1 MTETNRNLLRFIDAS
16 PTAWHACANLVSR
29 LREERYE
36 ELRETEDWTLRPG
49 GRYYVCRN
57 GSSLIAFR
65 VPEREFPGFLM
76 MAAHSDSPLF
86 KLRGKPDSP
95 SAGAYV
101 RLSVERYGSMLCA
114 PWLDRPLSVAGRVT
128 VREDGKLVTK
138 LVNIQRDLAL
148 IPNLAIHMDSTAND
162 GRKYDI
168 KVDMLPL
175 FGSEKAA
182 GRMEAIAAEAAGVE
196 AEDLV
201 STDLYLYPR
210 TPGVCFGADE
220 EYVAAPR
227 LDDLQ
232 CVFGCFE
239 GFLSAQPGKNAPLLC
254 IFDNEEVGST
264 TKQGAN
270 SDFLVD
276 TLWRICEALGRDFY
290 RSVSSSFMVSADNAH
305 AVHPNH
311 PEYADS
317 QDRPVMNGGIVIK
330 HHANQKYTTDAV
342 TEAVFTEI
350 CRRAGVPVQHYSNR
364 ADLRGGTTLGNI
376 STSHVSVDSV
386 DIGLAQLAMH
396 SCYET
401 AGAADTDYLIRA
413 ARCYYESG
421 FRRTA
426 EGIEL

>member
-1 MTETNRNLLRFIDAS
+1 MTETNRKLLRFIDAS

-29 LREERYE
+29 LYE
-36 ELRETEDWTLRPG
+36 AGYRELRETEGWELRPG
-49 GRYYVCRN
+49 GKYFIRRN
-57 GSSLIAFR
+57 GSSMIAFR
-65 VPEREFPGFLM
+65 VPEGEFSGFLM
-76 MAAHSDSPLF
+76 MAAHVDSPLF

-95 SAGAYV
+95 SAGVYT

-128 VREDGKLVTK
+128 VREGGKLVTK
-138 LVNIQRDLAL
+138 LVNIERDLAL
-148 IPNLAIHMDSTAND
+148 IPNLAIHMDRTAND
-162 GRKYDI
+162 GKKYDI

-182 GRMEAIAAEAAGVE
+182 GRMEAIAAEAAGVRP
-196 AEDLV
+196 EDLV

-220 EYVAAPR
+220 EYIAAPR

-232 CVFGCFE
+232 CAFGCFE
-239 GFLSAQPGKNAPLLC
+239 GFLAAQPGKNAPLLC
-254 IFDNEEVGST
+254 LFDNEEVGST

-276 TLWRICEALGRDFY
+276 ALWRICEALGRDFY
-290 RSVSSSFMVSADNAH
+290 RSVSSSFMASADNAH

-317 QDRPVMNGGIVIK
+317 QDRPVINGGIVIK

-342 TEAVFTEI
+342 SEAVFAEI
-350 CRRAGVPVQHYSNR
+350 CRRADVPVQHYSNR

-413 ARCYYESG
+413 ARAYYESG
-421 FRRTA
+421 FHRTA

>member
-1 MTETNRNLLRFIDAS
+1 MTETNRKLLRFIDAS
-16 PTAWHACANLVSR
+16 PTAWHACANLVPR
-29 LREERYE
+29 LQEAGYRELY
-36 ELRETEDWTLRPG
+36 ETEGWELRPG
-49 GRYYVCRN
+49 GKYFIRRN
-57 GSSLIAFR
+57 GSSMIAFR
-65 VPEREFPGFLM
+65 VPEGKFPGFLM
-76 MAAHSDSPLF
+76 MAAHLDSPLF
-86 KLRGKPDSP
+86 KLRGKPESP
-95 SAGAYV
+95 SAGVYT

-128 VREDGKLVTK
+128 VREGGTLVTK
-138 LVNIQRDLAL
+138 LVNIERDLAL
-148 IPNLAIHMDSTAND
+148 IPNLAIHMDRTAND

-182 GRMEAIAAEAAGVE
+182 GRMEAIAAEAAGVGP
-196 AEDLV
+196 EDLV
-201 STDLYLYPR
+201 SADLYLYPR

-220 EYVAAPR
+220 EYIAAPR

-232 CVFGCFE
+232 CAFGCFE
-239 GFLSAQPGKNAPLLC
+239 GFLTAQPGGNTPLLC
-254 IFDNEEVGST
+254 LFDNEEVGST

-270 SDFLVD
+270 SDFLAD
-276 TLWRICEALGRDFY
+276 ALRRICEALGRDFY

-317 QDRPVMNGGIVIK
+317 QDRPVINGGIVIK
-330 HHANQKYTTDAV
+330 HHANQKYATDAV
-342 TEAVFTEI
+342 SEAVFAEI

-364 ADLRGGTTLGNI
+364 ADLLGGATLGNI

-401 AGAADTDYLIRA
+401 AGAADTDCLIRA
-413 ARCYYESG
+413 ARAYYESG

>member
-1 MTETNRNLLRFIDAS
+1 MTETNRKLLRFIDAS
-16 PTAWHACANLVSR
+16 PTAWHACANLVPR
-29 LREERYE
+29 LHEAGYR
-36 ELRETEDWTLRPG
+36 ELRETEGWELRPG
-49 GRYYVCRN
+49 GKYFIRRN
-57 GSSLIAFR
+57 GSSMIAFR
-65 VPEREFPGFLM
+65 VPEGEFSGFLM
-76 MAAHSDSPLF
+76 MAAHVDSPLF
-86 KLRGKPDSP
+86 RLRGKPDSP
-95 SAGAYV
+95 SAGVYT

-128 VREDGKLVTK
+128 VREGGKLVTK
-138 LVNIQRDLAL
+138 LVNIERDLAL
-148 IPNLAIHMDSTAND
+148 IPNLAIHMDRTAND
-162 GRKYDI
+162 GKKYDI

-182 GRMEAIAAEAAGVE
+182 GRMEAIAAEAAGVRP
-196 AEDLV
+196 EDLV

-220 EYVAAPR
+220 EYIAAPR

-232 CVFGCFE
+232 CAFGCFE
-239 GFLSAQPGKNAPLLC
+239 GFLAAQPGKNAPLLC
-254 IFDNEEVGST
+254 LFDNEEVGST

-276 TLWRICEALGRDFY
+276 ALWRICGALGRDFY
-290 RSVSSSFMVSADNAH
+290 RSVSSSFMASADNAH

-317 QDRPVMNGGIVIK
+317 QDRPVINGGIVIK

-342 TEAVFTEI
+342 SEAVFAEI

-413 ARCYYESG
+413 ARAYYESG
-421 FRRTA
+421 FHRTA

>member
-1 MTETNRNLLRFIDAS
+1 MTETNRKLLRFIDAS
-16 PTAWHACANLVSR
+16 PTAWHACANLISR
-29 LREERYE
+29 LREEGYT
-36 ELRETEDWTLRPG
+36 ELRETEGWDIRPG
-49 GRYYVCRN
+49 GKYYVCRN
-57 GSSLIAFR
+57 ASSLIAFR
-65 VPEREFPGFLM
+65 VPEGEFPGFLM
-76 MAAHSDSPLF
+76 MAAHLDSPLF
-86 KLRGKPDSP
+86 KLRGKPESP
-95 SAGAYV
+95 SAGVYT

-128 VREDGKLVTK
+128 VREGGKLVTK
-138 LVNIQRDLAL
+138 LINIERDLAL
-148 IPNLAIHMDSTAND
+148 IPNLAIHMDRTAND

-182 GRMEAIAAEAAGVE
+182 GRMEAIAAEAAGVRP
-196 AEDLV
+196 EDLV

-210 TPGVCFGADE
+210 TPGVCFGADG
-220 EYVAAPR
+220 EYIAAPR

-232 CVFGCFE
+232 CAFGCFE
-239 GFLSAQPGKNAPLLC
+239 GFFSAQPGKNAPLLC
-254 IFDNEEVGST
+254 LFDNEEVGST

-270 SDFLVD
+270 SDFLAD
-276 TLWRICEALGRDFY
+276 ALRRICEALGRDFY

-364 ADLRGGTTLGNI
+364 ADLRGGSTLGNI

>member
-114 PWLDRPLSVAGRVT
+114 TWLDRPLSVAGRVT

-148 IPNLAIHMDSTAND
+148 IPNLAIHMDHTAND

-364 ADLRGGTTLGNI
+364 ADLRGGSTLGNI

>member
-1 MTETNRNLLRFIDAS
+1 MTVTNRKLLDFIDRS
-16 PTAWHACANLVSR
+16 PTAWHACANLISR
-29 LREERYE
+29 LREEDYT
-36 ELRETEDWTLRPG
+36 ELRETEPWEFHPG
-49 GRYYVCRN
+49 GKYYVCRN
-57 GSSLIAFR
+57 GSSMIAFR
-65 VPEREFPGFLM
+65 VPEGEFPGFLM
-76 MAAHSDSPLF
+76 MAAHVDSPLF
-86 KLRGKPDSP
+86 RLRGNPDSP
-95 SAGAYV
+95 SAGVYT

-128 VREDGKLVTK
+128 VREGGKLVTK
-138 LVNIQRDLAL
+138 LVNIEHDLAL
-148 IPNLAIHMDSTAND
+148 IPNLAIHMDRTAND
-162 GRKYDI
+162 GKKYDI

-182 GRMEAIAAEAAGVE
+182 GRMEAIAAEAAGV
-196 AEDLV
+196 APEDLV
-201 STDLYLYPR
+201 SSDLYLYPR

-220 EYVAAPR
+220 EYIAAPR

-232 CVFGCFE
+232 CAFGCLE
-239 GFLSAQPGKNAPLLC
+239 GFLAAQPGKNAPLLC
-254 IFDNEEVGST
+254 LFDNEEVGST

-276 TLWRICEALGRDFY
+276 VLWRICEALGRDFY
-290 RSVSSSFMVSADNAH
+290 RSVSASFMASADNAH
-305 AVHPNH
+305 AIHPNH

-317 QDRPVMNGGIVIK
+317 QDRPVINGGIVIK

-342 TEAVFTEI
+342 SEAVFAEI

-413 ARCYYESG
+413 ARAYYESG
-421 FRRTA
+421 FQRTA

>member
-1 MTETNRNLLRFIDAS
+1 MTETNRKLLRFIDAS
-16 PTAWHACANLVSR
+16 PTAWHACANLISR
-29 LREERYE
+29 LREEGYT
-36 ELRETEDWTLRPG
+36 ELRETEGWEIRPG
-49 GRYYVCRN
+49 GKYYVCRN
-57 GSSLIAFR
+57 ASSLIAFR
-65 VPEREFPGFLM
+65 VPEGEFPGFLM
-76 MAAHSDSPLF
+76 MAAHLDSPLF
-86 KLRGKPDSP
+86 KLRGKPESP
-95 SAGAYV
+95 SAGVYT

-128 VREDGKLVTK
+128 VREGGKLVTK
-138 LVNIQRDLAL
+138 LINIERDLAL
-148 IPNLAIHMDSTAND
+148 IPNLAIHMDRTAND

-182 GRMEAIAAEAAGVE
+182 GRMEAIAAEAAGVRP
-196 AEDLV
+196 EDLV

-220 EYVAAPR
+220 AYIAAPR

-232 CVFGCFE
+232 CAFGCFE
-239 GFLSAQPGKNAPLLC
+239 GFLTAQPGGNTPLLC
-254 IFDNEEVGST
+254 LFDNEEVGST

-270 SDFLVD
+270 SDFLAD
-276 TLWRICEALGRDFY
+276 ALRRICEALGRDFY

-330 HHANQKYTTDAV
+330 HHANQKYATDAV
-342 TEAVFTEI
+342 SEAVFAEI

-364 ADLRGGTTLGNI
+364 ADLLGGATLGNI

-413 ARCYYESG
+413 ARAYYESG
-421 FRRTA
+421 FHRTP

>member
-1 MTETNRNLLRFIDAS
+1 MTDTNRKLLDFIDSS
-16 PTAWHACANLVSR
+16 PTAWHACANLAAR
-29 LREERYE
+29 LRAEGYT
-36 ELRETEDWTLRPG
+36 ELPETEHWALRPG
-49 GRYYVCRN
+49 AKHYVCRN

-65 VPEREFPGFLM
+65 VPKGDFSGFLM
-76 MAAHSDSPLF
+76 MAAHSDSPSF
-86 KLRGKPDSP
+86 KLRGRPDAP
-95 SAGAYV
+95 SAGLYT

-128 VREDGKLVTK
+128 VRQDGRIVTRLV
-138 LVNIQRDLAL
+138 DLKRPLAV
-148 IPNLAIHMDSTAND
+148 IPNLAIHMDRTAND
-162 GRKYDI
+162 GKKYDI

-175 FGSEKAA
+175 IGSDRAA
-182 GRMEAIAAEAAGVE
+182 GRMEALAAEAAG
-196 AEDLV
+196 AAPGDLIA
-201 STDLYLYPR
+201 TDLCLYPC
-210 TPGVCFGADE
+210 TPGVVFGADE
-220 EYVAAPR
+220 EYIAAPR

-232 CVFGCFE
+232 CAFACTE
-239 GFLSAQPGKNAPLLC
+239 GFLSAQEGKNAPLLC
-254 IFDNEEVGST
+254 VFDNEEVGST

-276 TLWRICEALGRDFY
+276 ALWRICEALGRNFY
-290 RSVSSSFMVSADNAH
+290 QSVAASFMASADNAH

-317 QDRPVMNGGIVIK
+317 QDRPVLNGGIVVK

-350 CRRAGVPVQHYSNR
+350 CRGAGVPVQHYSNR

-376 STSHVSVDSV
+376 STAHVSVDSV

-401 AGAADTDYLIRA
+401 AGALDTDYMIRA
-413 ARCYYESG
+413 SRAYFGCG

-426 EGIEL
+426 EGIAL

>member
-196 AEDLV
+196 ADDLV

>member
-1 MTETNRNLLRFIDAS
+1 MTETNRKLLRFIDAS
-16 PTAWHACANLVSR
+16 PTAWHACANFVPHL
-29 LREERYE
+29 LEAGYL
-36 ELRETEDWTLRPG
+36 ELHETERWELHPG
-49 GRYYVCRN
+49 GKYFIRRN
-57 GSSLIAFR
+57 GSSMIAFR
-65 VPEREFPGFLM
+65 VPEGEFPGFLM
-76 MAAHSDSPLF
+76 MASHVDSPLF
-86 KLRGKPDSP
+86 RLRGKPDSP
-95 SAGAYV
+95 SAGVYT

-128 VREDGKLVTK
+128 VREGGKLVTK
-138 LVNIQRDLAL
+138 LVNIERDLAL
-148 IPNLAIHMDSTAND
+148 IPNLAIHMDRTAND
-162 GRKYDI
+162 GKKYDI

-182 GRMEAIAAEAAGVE
+182 GRMEAIAAEAAGVRP
-196 AEDLV
+196 EDLV

-220 EYVAAPR
+220 EYIAAPR

-232 CVFGCFE
+232 CAFGCFE
-239 GFLSAQPGKNAPLLC
+239 GFLAAQPGKNAPLLC
-254 IFDNEEVGST
+254 LFDNEEVGST

-276 TLWRICEALGRDFY
+276 ALWRICEALGRDFY
-290 RSVSSSFMVSADNAH
+290 RSVSASFMASADNAH

-317 QDRPVMNGGIVIK
+317 QDRPVINGGIVIK

-342 TEAVFTEI
+342 SEAVFAEI

-413 ARCYYESG
+413 SRSYYESG
-421 FRRTA
+421 FHRTA